1 MDFLLKKLIR
11 DVTWFYDQYYR
22 GDPCVKCIHLVFL
35 EEMFDPERFKNTAD
49 LAAERVAFLT
59 EVQEEVNNTTI
70 Y

>member
-1 MDFLLKKLIR
+1 MEFLLRKLIR

-22 GDPCVKCIHLVFL
+22 GDPYVRCLHLVFL
-35 EEMFDPERFKNTAD
+35 EEMFNPERFKNTAN

-59 EVQEEVNNTTI
+59 EVQEEVDRVI

>member
-11 DVTWFYDQYYR
+11 DVTWFYDQYYK
-22 GDPCVKCIHLVFL
+22 GDPYVRCLHLVFL
-35 EEMFDPERFKNTAD
+35 EEMFNPERFKNTEN

-59 EVQEEVNNTTI
+59 EVQEEVDKTI

>member
-1 MDFLLKKLIR
+1 MDFLLRKLIR
-11 DVTWFYDQYYR
+11 DVTSFYNQYYR

-35 EEMFDPERFKNTAD
+35 EEMFDPERFKNTSD

-59 EVQEEVNNTTI
+59 EVQEEVNKTTI

>member
-1 MDFLLKKLIR
+1 MAFLLRKLIR

-22 GDPCVKCIHLVFL
+22 GDPYVRCLHLVFL
-35 EEMFDPERFKNTAD
+35 EEMFNPERFKNTAN

-59 EVQEEVNNTTI
+59 EVQEEVDRVI

>member
-1 MDFLLKKLIR
+1 MEFLLRKLIR

-22 GDPCVKCIHLVFL
+22 GDPYVRCLHLVFL
-35 EEMFDPERFKNTAD
+35 EEMFNPERFKNTAN

-59 EVQEEVNNTTI
+59 EVQEEVNRVI